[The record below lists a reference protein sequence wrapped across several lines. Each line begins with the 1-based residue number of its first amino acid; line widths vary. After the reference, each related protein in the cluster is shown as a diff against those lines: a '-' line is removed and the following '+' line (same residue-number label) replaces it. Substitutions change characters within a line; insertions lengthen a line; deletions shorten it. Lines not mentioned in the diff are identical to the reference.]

1 MLPLLA
7 AGCSGAHVAASTKG
21 FPEKTGFVQRS
32 VVVDGVTTNVW
43 VFVPPDYSPN
53 KMYPAILFLHGLFEQ
68 GNDGSDNVLSAG
80 LGPII
85 ARAPQRWPFIT
96 IMPQSNGT
104 WRGLDRDRLAM
115 AALNDAQKHYMID
128 RDRVI
133 LAGLS
138 YGGLG
143 VWEIGARH
151 RDRFAALV
159 PVSGLGDDEAAKS
172 LASVPV
178 WAFAS
183 EGDPIV
189 NSGNSVAMCHQIEA
203 SGGHARLT
211 LFKGLQHDCWAQ
223 VVDDTEVVP
232 WMLVQSRNPRAILA
246 RSRGAGRLRS
256 LSDP

>member
-1 MLPLLA
+1 MPQICSDCVIDLRHKLSLHTLWLSGSLILVRLLPLLA
-7 AGCSGAHVAASTKG
+7 AGCSGAPVAASTKG

-115 AALNDAQKHYMID
+115 A
-128 RDRVI
+128 
-133 LAGLS
+133 
-138 YGGLG
+138 
-143 VWEIGARH
+143 
-151 RDRFAALV
+151 
-159 PVSGLGDDEAAKS
+159 
-172 LASVPV
+172 
-178 WAFAS
+178 
-183 EGDPIV
+183 
-189 NSGNSVAMCHQIEA
+189 
-203 SGGHARLT
+203 
-211 LFKGLQHDCWAQ
+211 
-223 VVDDTEVVP
+223 
-232 WMLVQSRNPRAILA
+232 
-246 RSRGAGRLRS
+246 
-256 LSDP
+256 